1 MRGGRKPKQH
11 WLRTAEEGFIGLM
24 LLAITAVIFANVV
37 LRYAFRSSL
46 SWAEEFSR
54 YGVIWIT
61 FVGGSV
67 CVYRG
72 LHIAVDVWNDH
83 LSDRVNR
90 WWLAGVHVL
99 SALTCAVFSWYSAQL
114 VIKAIQTKQKT
125 VALGLP
131 MWLMYGAMTVGGA
144 LMLVRFLMLAGSP
157 PAQPP
162 QDPHLGDT
170 HAGSDRTDS

>member
-1 MRGGRKPKQH
+1 MKGERKTKQH
-11 WLRTAEEGFIGLM
+11 WLRSAEEGFIGLM

-61 FVGGSV
+61 FIGGSV

-72 LHIAVDVWNDH
+72 LHIAVDVWNEH

-90 WWLAGVHVL
+90 WWLAGVHAL
-99 SALTCAVFSWYSAQL
+99 SALTCGVFSWYSAQL
-114 VIKAIQTKQKT
+114 VIKAIHTKQKT

-131 MWLMYGAMTVGGA
+131 MWLMYSAMTVGGI
-144 LMLVRFLMLAGSP
+144 LMLVRFLVLIWSP
-157 PAQPP
+157 PAELS
-162 QDPHLGDT
+162 QDPHLGD
-170 HAGSDRTDS
+170 AYAPSDRTDS